1 MTEIAEDDRDDLSFG
16 TPEMWATYL
25 PGPDTVPAYLS
36 SRFAAQYRALIE
48 VMLEA
53 QDKSLTGLSFEEVA
67 DGVRDYLCE
76 RLPDDV
82 ADVLLSED
90 RFHLDARLERLVQ
103 WGALSRWQDPA
114 RTGED
119 FLRRR
124 DRYQLTPQAA
134 RLHAFWTE
142 ELHADEAAAADITLA
157 PRAIH
162 TRISDFV
169 AAIQGLRYQDAAS
182 EFLSIIQLH
191 KGMATAART
200 WQRGLAHALSGG
212 PDTEKQDLLWRTL
225 SSYVEMWGEQVDIHS
240 PAIAHLMADAMPLL
254 TESVWRACCR
264 MAQEKAD
271 DEQIAIQADRWQR
284 TWAALISWFGTD
296 GQARRLRR
304 RLRDLVS
311 PWARNMHILL
321 DTSGTVTRRAEL
333 LVLAQAIE
341 HAPDDTEAWQMWDTA
356 TGLFAARHL
365 LLPTDAADDHHTR
378 WEDAPPAPVTAR
390 FREKGVRAA
399 VGRRPSVP
407 DYSAGRAAA
416 RRARAATA
424 AARTEAEAALR
435 NRSGTELGN
444 WEALDENEF
453 DLLLE
458 FLGVA
463 RGPKGDVRTG
473 VTSDGRWQVRFQPV
487 TVGETTIEVLSPRG
501 RLATRNWRFEMERLG

>member
-1 MTEIAEDDRDDLSFG
+1 MSNASEDAEDDLSFG
-16 TPEMWATYL
+16 SPEMWATYL
-25 PGPDTVPAYLS
+25 PGPDTIPAYLS
-36 SRFAAQYRALIE
+36 SRFAAQYRVLIE
-48 VMLEA
+48 VMLDA
-53 QDKSLTGLSFEEVA
+53 QDKSLTGLSHEELAEGVQEYLRGRVA
-67 DGVRDYLCE
+67 DEV
-76 RLPDDV
+76 V
-82 ADVLLSED
+82 DVLLGED

-134 RLHAFWTE
+134 RLHTFWTE
-142 ELHADEAAAADITLA
+142 ELHADELAAADITLA

-162 TRISDFV
+162 ARITDFV
-169 AAIQGLRYQDAAS
+169 AAVQGLRYQDAAS
-182 EFLSIIQLH
+182 EFQSIISLH

-212 PDTEKQDLLWRTL
+212 PDAEKQDLLWRTL

-240 PAIAHLMADAMPLL
+240 PAIADLMAHATPLL
-254 TESVWRACCR
+254 TDAMWRACCR

-271 DEQIAIQADRWQR
+271 DEQIALQADRWHR
-284 TWAALISWFGTD
+284 TWVALQSWFGTD

-341 HAPDDTEAWQMWDTA
+341 KSPDDRTAWQMWDTA
-356 TGLFAARHL
+356 TGLFSARHL
-365 LLPTDAADDHHTR
+365 LLPTDSADDHSTR
-378 WEDAPPAPVTAR
+378 WADAPAAPVTAR

-399 VGRRPSVP
+399 VGRRPSIP

-435 NRSGTELGN
+435 RRSGTELGD
-444 WEALDENEF
+444 WDALTESEF
-453 DLLLE
+453 NLLLE
-458 FLGVA
+458 LLGVS
-463 RGPKGDVRTG
+463 RGVQGAARTG
-473 VTSDGRWQVRFQPV
+473 VTSDGRWQVRFQPTAATAN
-487 TVGETTIEVLSPRG
+487 TVEISSPHG
-501 RLATRNWRFEMERLG
+501 RLATQNWRFEMERLA

>member
-1 MTEIAEDDRDDLSFG
+1 MREPFEDDDGDLSSG
-16 TPEMWATYL
+16 PPEMWATYL

-36 SRFAAQYRALIE
+36 SRFAAQYRVVIE

-53 QDKSLTGLSFEEVA
+53 QDKSLTGLSYEEVA
-67 DGVRDYLCE
+67 DGVRAYLFE
-76 RLPDDV
+76 RVPEE
-82 ADVLLSED
+82 AIAPLLSEE

-124 DRYQLTPQAA
+124 DRYQLTPHAA
-134 RLHAFWTE
+134 RLHTFWTQ
-142 ELHADEAAAADITLA
+142 ELDADEAAAADITLA

-162 TRISDFV
+162 ARISDFV
-169 AAIQGLRYQDAAS
+169 AAIRGLRYQDAAS
-182 EFLSIIQLH
+182 EYLSIIQLH
-191 KGMATAART
+191 KSMANAART

-212 PDTEKQDLLWRTL
+212 PDAEKQDLLWRTL

-240 PAIAHLMADAMPLL
+240 PAIADLMIESTPLL

-271 DEQIAIQADRWQR
+271 DDLIAIQADRWHR
-284 TWAALISWFGTD
+284 TWMALMSWFGPD

-341 HAPDDTEAWQMWDTA
+341 QATDDAAAWQTWDTA
-356 TGLFAARHL
+356 TGLFSARHL
-365 LLPTDAADDHHTR
+365 LLPTAAADDHSTG
-378 WEDAPPAPVTAR
+378 WADAPAAPVTAR
-390 FREKGVRAA
+390 FRERGVRAA
-399 VGRRPSVP
+399 VGRRPAVP

-416 RRARAATA
+416 RRSRAASA
-424 AARTEAEAALR
+424 AARADAEAALR
-435 NRSGTELGN
+435 TRSGTELGE
-444 WEALDENEF
+444 WKSLDENEF
-453 DLLLE
+453 ELFLE

-463 RGPKGDVRTG
+463 RGPKGQTRTG
-473 VTSDGRWQVRFQPV
+473 VTGDGRWKVQFKPV
-487 TVGETTIEVLSPRG
+487 DSAATTVEVSSPRG